1 MPLIDKV
8 REAQEES
15 FDKWF
20 DRFWKKSDLEKN
32 IVSFAEQ
39 GYKATHI
46 EIQGENEVLDTKKAY
61 RARRLRDLRTV
72 EKIQEKLGEG
82 FKVKH
87 EVESKTYRNFFTEG
101 SHTKESDY
109 ILISWGKE

>member
-8 REAQEES
+8 REVQEES

-20 DRFWKKSDLEKN
+20 ERFWKKSNLEKN

-46 EIQGENEVLDTKKAY
+46 EIQGENEVLDAAKAY

-87 EVESKTYRNFFTEG
+87 EVESKTYRNLI
-101 SHTKESDY
+101 TKGNYTTESDY
-109 ILISWGKE
+109 ILISWAEE